1 MSLICSFD
9 ETKKR
14 RKFYRRNDCIETFC
28 RDLKELV
35 TEIINYKKK
44 KEITTLTSDEIT
56 LYESQKVCPI
66 CNGRFCYDKNKK
78 KEFKLYQKVKDH
90 CHYTGKFR
98 GAAHSNCNLQYLK
111 KFL

>member
-66 CNGRFCYDKNKK
+66 CKGRFCYDKNKK

-90 CHYTGKFR
+90 GHYTGKLR